1 MALPRPKPGSTKEA
15 ILGAARTVLQ
25 QQGGGGLSTRTVAEA
40 AGVNLSLIHYHFRSR
55 EGLLLA
61 VLDEMN
67 AELLNRQ
74 RRLYGRS
81 DLSLSAKWRRAVE
94 FYRADLKSGY
104 VRVLLE
110 LAAQGYA
117 NPQIAQR
124 VRAAIG
130 GWRDL
135 LADTAAEALPRFGIT
150 AIEPRELAT
159 IVVSAWYGM
168 ELQHLLGVAERE
180 GCFWQT
186 LDTIGHLI
194 EQLERRPTPADMR
207 RKSHGNGHAS

>member
-1 MALPRPKPGSTKEA
+1 MALPLPKSKSTKEQ

-25 QQGGGGLSTRTVAEA
+25 QHGGAGLSTRSVAEA
-40 AGVNLSLIHYHFRSR
+40 AGVNLSLIHYHFRSL
-55 EGLLLA
+55 EGLLVA
-61 VLDEMN
+61 VLDAMN

-74 RRLYGRS
+74 RRLYSRS
-81 DLSLSAKWRRAVE
+81 DLSLSTKWRRAVE
-94 FYRADLKSGY
+94 YYRADLKSGY

-110 LAAQGYA
+110 LAAEGYA
-117 NPQIAQR
+117 NPQIAHR
-124 VRAAIG
+124 VRTAIG

-135 LADTAAEALPRFGIT
+135 LTDTAAEALPRFGIT

-168 ELQHLLGVAERE
+168 ELQQLLGVTEKE
-180 GCFWQT
+180 GRFSQT

-194 EQLERRPTPADMR
+194 DQLERRPSQAETQ
-207 RKSHGNGHAS
+207 K

>member
-1 MALPRPKPGSTKEA
+1 MALPRPKPGSTKEQ

-25 QQGGGGLSTRTVAEA
+25 RRGGAGLSTRSVAEA

-67 AELLNRQ
+67 AELLHRQ
-74 RRLYGRS
+74 RRLYSRS
-81 DLSLSAKWRRAVE
+81 DLSLSTKWRKAVE

-110 LAAQGYA
+110 LAAEGYA
-117 NPQIAQR
+117 NPQIAHR
-124 VRAAIG
+124 VRASIG

-135 LADTAAEALPRFGIT
+135 LTDTAAEALPRFRIT

-168 ELQHLLGVAERE
+168 ELQQLLGVAERE
-180 GCFWQT
+180 GCFSQT
-186 LDTIGHLI
+186 LDTIGRLI
-194 EQLERRPTPADMR
+194 EQVERRPISADMR
-207 RKSHGNGHAS
+207 RKSHGNRNAS

>member
-1 MALPRPKPGSTKEA
+1 MALPRPKPGSTKEQ

-25 QQGGGGLSTRTVAEA
+25 QHGGGGLSTRSVAEA

-94 FYRADLKSGY
+94 FYRADLRSGY

-110 LAAQGYA
+110 LAAEGYA
-117 NPQIAQR
+117 NPQIAHR

-135 LADTAAEALPRFGIT
+135 LTDTAAETLPRFGIT

-168 ELQHLLGVAERE
+168 ELQHQLGVAEKE
-180 GCFWQT
+180 GWFIQT

-194 EQLERRPTPADMR
+194 EQLERRPISVDMR
-207 RKSHGNGHAS
+207 RKSHGNRNAS